1 MEKSCNGYVID
12 SAQRI
17 IQLDP
22 NEEAQFV
29 FTNSIK
35 PSLRLVKTS
44 ADGTPLAGV
53 SFRIAKIEDGSH
65 YLDRTTNAQGEILIS
80 DLEPG
85 STGFS

>member
-53 SFRIAKIEDGSH
+53 SSASPRLRTEATTWIAPPM
-65 YLDRTTNAQGEILIS
+65 RRAR
-80 DLEPG
+80 
-85 STGFS
+85 F